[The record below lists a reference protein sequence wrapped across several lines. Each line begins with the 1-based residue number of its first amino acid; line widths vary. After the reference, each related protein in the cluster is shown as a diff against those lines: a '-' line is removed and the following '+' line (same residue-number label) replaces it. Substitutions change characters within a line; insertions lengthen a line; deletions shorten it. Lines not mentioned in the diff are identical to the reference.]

1 MGAQQATRH
10 SPAEAL
16 VARTALLANK
26 PEEPLRATGTVIEV
40 PEGHEICV
48 EGDETDLF
56 FKVVSG
62 VVRVCKFL
70 QDGRRQIES
79 FHTAGEMF
87 GLELGDERQL
97 SAEAIT
103 GCSLI
108 AYRRRSVEQ
117 QALTDKVVSQQ
128 LFQHAMH
135 SLSQAQAHSLLL
147 GRRGAAE
154 KVAAFLLD
162 WASRIPK
169 GTPLHLAMS
178 RQDIADY
185 LGLTIETVSR
195 SMSQFERE
203 GTIALSGARH
213 VNILNRNT
221 LQALAA

>member
-1 MGAQQATRH
+1 MT
-10 SPAEAL
+10 S
-16 VARTALLANK
+16 RTFETLMAAKQNLENILDN
-26 PEEPLRATGTVIEV
+26 LM
-40 PEGHEICV
+40 EGLIAHDTERRI
-48 EGDETDLF
+48 LF
-56 FKVVSG
+56 FN
-62 VVRVCKFL
+62 R
-70 QDGRRQIES
+70 
-79 FHTAGEMF
+79 A
-87 GLELGDERQL
+87 
-97 SAEAIT
+97 AEAIT

-108 AYRRRSVEQ
+108 AYRRRAVEQ

-128 LFQHAMH
+128 LFQHAMQ

-154 KVAAFLLD
+154 KVAGFLLD

-169 GTPLHLAMS
+169 GAPLHLAMS

-203 GTIALSGARH
+203 GTIALTGARH